1 MLTNALCVGSGKYF
15 PCCSI
20 YTLRNQVRRQRQGG
34 ACGGEPGLT
43 QAAGFLVSSASLT
56 IRKPEH
62 IFLWKMIMISKE
74 NSPGDHTLSGE
85 QNCKRGVWGRFYH
98 KMVDMV
104 SFACIVGMYSGYS
117 WSPDS
122 QHGGVF
128 LCLKPLFGRTH
139 LIPLMP
145 FQVLEKEDAISSL
158 GCAIGG
164 RKGFHVPFLDIH
176 ILKGREPSLLFLLL
190 ISYLP
195 TSALMRINQ

>member
-1 MLTNALCVGSGKYF
+1 MLTKALCVGSGKYF

-43 QAAGFLVSSASLT
+43 REARFLVSSSSLS
-56 IRKPEH
+56 IRKPEY
-62 IFLWKMIMISKE
+62 IFLWKIIVVSKE
-74 NSPGDHTLSGE
+74 NNSVDHSLSGE
-85 QNCKRGVWGRFYH
+85 RNCKRGVWGRFYH
-98 KMVDMV
+98 KMVDVV
-104 SFACIVGMYSGYS
+104 SFACIVGTYFGYS
-117 WSPDS
+117 WNPDS

-128 LCLKPLFGRTH
+128 LCLKSLFGCTH

-158 GCAIGG
+158 GCATGG
-164 RKGFHVPFLDIH
+164 RKGFHVPFLDFH
-176 ILKGREPSLLFLLL
+176 ILKDREPSLLFLLL